1 MKKAKTN
8 KFILEAHSFSSS
20 PRLSPFLCL
29 ALECEANTRATN
41 NTKRV
46 HKFSCERTHRD
57 SSSCVFDKSFVFF
70 FFCSALVRQENS
82 KKFIMLWMER
92 NMWKMSVIWRRQEQ
106 VAGASVWL
114 EVEKLTLKRKFFGFR
129 CNPRSSYSEAIWFR
143 AFWVYENYFS
153 RNSLLMILLDF
164 SGKKRFFS
172 H

>member
-57 SSSCVFDKSFVFF
+57 SSSCVFDKSFFF
-70 FFCSALVRQENS
+70 FLLVFGSRLPRKLQEVHHAVDGEKYVKNVCNLAKARTSCGGECVVGGGKINS
-82 KKFIMLWMER
+82 QKKILR
-92 NMWKMSVIWRRQEQ
+92 
-106 VAGASVWL
+106 L
-114 EVEKLTLKRKFFGFR
+114 
-129 CNPRSSYSEAIWFR
+129 
-143 AFWVYENYFS
+143 
-153 RNSLLMILLDF
+153 SL
-164 SGKKRFFS
+164 
-172 H
+172 